1 MTKDKIAWD
10 IILNPE
16 FQKLQFIGGGQE
28 YHQEGSAFVHSLLV
42 FHNSYE
48 FFETTMNY
56 IALLHD
62 IGKIYTGRQK
72 PNGDWE
78 YPNHAKVGAEHLE
91 EFLPDALKHSWFIDP
106 AKFYITNHIKP
117 LFWETKGYPE
127 RTPENINLAKL
138 AICDLKGS
146 ISRESQEDKIY
157 KLYCFI
163 DPDIANCPKVELF
176 SH

>member
-1 MTKDKIAWD
+1 MTVINMIKDKIAWD

-42 FHNSYE
+42 FRNSYE
-48 FFETTMNY
+48 FFGNAMNY

-72 PNGDWE
+72 SNGDWE
-78 YPNHAKVGAEHLE
+78 YPNHARIGAEHLE
-91 EFLPDALKHSWFIDP
+91 EFLPDELKCSSFIEP
-106 AKFYITNHIKP
+106 AKFYISNHIKP
-117 LFWETKGYPE
+117 LFWEQKGYPE
-127 RTPENINLAKL
+127 RSIKNINLAKL

-163 DPDIANCPKVELF
+163 DPDIAKLSKN
-176 SH
+176 